1 MFKGLAK
8 GLGEFARMYKTSD
21 NEKKLT
27 EEQRQIVDEIFSKA
41 ESGDVQ
47 SMFEIGSM
55 YYDGEY
61 LPYDPLKA
69 VEWFEKAA
77 RGGEVVAMY
86 NLGLMYIGN
95 VTETVYD
102 DEKAV
107 YWLLEAIKN
116 GYSDAE
122 KELNQNFK
130 MSKFTGK
137 WKRI

>member
-8 GLGEFARMYKTSD
+8 GLGEAARMYKTSD
-21 NEKKLT
+21 NVEKLT
-27 EEQRQIVDEIFSKA
+27 VEQRERLNEIFASA

-47 SMFEIGSM
+47 AMFDIATM
-55 YYDGEY
+55 YYNGEY
-61 LPYDPLKA
+61 LPYDPLKS

-86 NLGLMYIGN
+86 NLGLMYIGT

-102 DEKAV
+102 DKKAV
-107 YWLLEAIKN
+107 YWLQEAINN
-116 GYSDAE
+116 GYTDAE
-122 KELNQNFK
+122 KLLNQYFK
-130 MSKFTGK
+130 MSPFTGK